1 MKYEFAK
8 IKIMQTFETISTIN
22 LTKTL
27 DGTIRIGKTR
37 VALESIIHHFS
48 LGATAEE
55 IAQKF
60 PSLKLAEVYGVIS
73 YFLENR
79 EEVAKYVLQQE
90 AESDEIQKELTLK
103 FQNPLVELR
112 KRILV
117 RWEQRQNPL
126 RP

>member
-1 MKYEFAK
+1 
-8 IKIMQTFETISTIN
+8 MQTLESFATIN
-22 LTKTL
+22 LTKTS

-37 VALESIIHHFS
+37 VALESVVHHFS

-73 YFLENR
+73 YFLGNH
-79 EEVAKYVLQQE
+79 EEVAKYILQQD
-90 AESDEIQKELTLK
+90 AESDEIQHEFDSK
-103 FQNPLVELR
+103 FQKPIAELR
-112 KRILV
+112 ERILA
-117 RWEQRQNPL
+117 RWKRQQNAL